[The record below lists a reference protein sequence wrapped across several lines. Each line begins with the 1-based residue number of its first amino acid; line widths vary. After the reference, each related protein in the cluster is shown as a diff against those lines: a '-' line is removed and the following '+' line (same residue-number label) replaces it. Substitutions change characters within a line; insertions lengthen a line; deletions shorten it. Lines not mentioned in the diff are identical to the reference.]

1 MQRSDIARF
10 LQHKTMHALGHDF
23 AGTIENR
30 ADHRHA
36 HRQTF
41 QHHETAWIM
50 PCRKDEKIGR
60 AIKGIRVVRGPGK
73 DHAIFHTDPR
83 RQLLVRRRFLLADDQ
98 QYQSPIQTLQSL
110 NGFRQTFALKIL
122 RDDQTHNR
130 LIQPELVPNQIS
142 R

>member
-10 LQHKTMHALGHDF
+10 LQHKTMHAVGHDL

-50 PCRKDEKIGR
+50 PCREDEKIGR

-73 DHAIFHTDPR
+73 YHAIRHARPHRAFLVHR
-83 RQLLVRRRFLLADDQ
+83 RLLL
-98 QYQSPIQTLQSL
+98 P
-110 NGFRQTFALKIL
+110 
-122 RDDQTHNR
+122 HH
-130 LIQPELVPNQIS
+130 E
-142 R
+142 